1 MTLYGRARERET
13 LDRLLRQVRGGR
25 SAVLVLRG
33 EAGVGKSA
41 LLEHVTGNADGC
53 RVART
58 GGVQSEMELP
68 FAGLHQLCAPLL
80 ERPGAPAGAAG
91 RGAAAWRS
99 ACRRGAP
106 DPFLVALATLTL
118 LAEAAE
124 TQPLV
129 CVVDDAQWLDRAS
142 ARALAFVARR
152 LLAERIG
159 MIVAAREPSGAE
171 DFDGL
176 PELLVGG
183 LGDDDARQLLAR
195 TLQGGS
201 TSGCATA
208 SWRRAAATRWRS
220 WSCRAV

>member
-1 MTLYGRARERET
+1 MYGRARERET

-80 ERPGAPAGAAG
+80 EGLASLPPPQAQALRVAFGLQDG
-91 RGAAAWRS
+91 
-99 ACRRGAP
+99 GAP

-118 LAEAAE
+118 LAEVAE

-142 ARALAFVARR
+142 ARVLSFVARR

-195 TLQGGS
+195 TCKGGS

-208 SWRRAAATRWRS
+208 SWPRAAATRWRS